1 MNKEKSINLILYIF
15 IYSIVDTCK
24 KRWKYLRERYVQQKK
39 VGDSPSYEH
48 LSRPYLEKMKFLDNF
63 IQQRKSYR
71 NVTAFLP
78 CDSPN
83 NNLVMDID
91 ESSERTLQNSFHH
104 QTNRK
109 VYTNNRMK
117 FNHQNDYRIS
127 DIERNLP
134 PPTPDIKSENDL
146 HTASSLSSINSSQ
159 ASPNAN
165 SHHTETID
173 DDMDDQQKQ
182 QSANILEQLMNP
194 QSFLDTEDDNNS
206 NAENNSDEF
215 NNSNTNTTPQF
226 PGDFLY
232 PFYQQAQRQYRN
244 SEQLFGE
251 LVTSELLKMDRDRKK
266 VAQKQILEILFFD
279 D

>member
-1 MNKEKSINLILYIF
+1 MYNSI
-15 IYSIVDTCK
+15 IYSTVDTCK

-71 NVTAFLP
+71 NVTAFMP
-78 CDSPN
+78 CDSP

-91 ESSERTLQNSFHH
+91 ESSERTPIHNSFHS
-104 QTNRK
+104 QQNNRK
-109 VYTNNRMK
+109 VYSNNRLK
-117 FNHQNDYRIS
+117 YNQNDYRIS

-165 SHHTETID
+165 SHHAETI
-173 DDMDDQQKQ
+173 DDMDDQQKR
-182 QSANILEQLMNP
+182 QSVNILEQLMNP

-251 LVTSELLKMDRDRKK
+251 LVTSELLKMDHERKK
-266 VAQKQILEILFFD
+266 SAQKQILEILFFD